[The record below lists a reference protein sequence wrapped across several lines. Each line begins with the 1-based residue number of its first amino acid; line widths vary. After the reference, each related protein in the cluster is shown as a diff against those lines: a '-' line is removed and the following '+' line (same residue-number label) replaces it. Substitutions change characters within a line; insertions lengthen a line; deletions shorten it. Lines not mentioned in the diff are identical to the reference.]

1 MGSWLVLLPANQQ
14 MSKVCITYGVY
25 AVFAAL
31 CFSNSEFLLAL
42 LGIGRLSLNGNLG
55 FFYHIFIGTP
65 FGFLA
70 SMLMAN
76 DHQYLDTK
84 LGRWIAYGRIAVL
97 ISLPVWFMAF
107 SVIPK
112 DLSKISIEAL
122 YNTFKF
128 VFLVGMVT
136 VVPTL
141 PIMMLSFFNWR
152 RLGATL
158 TRH

>member
-1 MGSWLVLLPANQQ
+1 MTVLTDGSLSIHHQTV
-14 MSKVCITYGVY
+14 T
-25 AVFAAL
+25 
-31 CFSNSEFLLAL
+31 NSPHRLEVEFR
-42 LGIGRLSLNGNLG
+42 GIKLNGNLG

-112 DLSKISIEAL
+112 DLSKISIEVL
-122 YNTFKF
+122 YNAFKF
-128 VFLVGMVT
+128 VLLVGVVT

-158 TRH
+158 IRH

>member
-1 MGSWLVLLPANQQ
+1 MGAWLVLLPANQQ

-25 AVFAAL
+25 VVFVAL
-31 CFSNSEFLLAL
+31 CLNNSEFLLDL
-42 LGIGRLSLNGNLG
+42 LGIGRLRLNGNLG

-97 ISLPVWFMAF
+97 ISLPVWIMAF
-107 SVIPK
+107 GVIPK

-122 YNTFKF
+122 YNAFKF
-128 VFLVGMVT
+128 VLLMGVVT

-152 RLGATL
+152 RLRAIL
-158 TRH
+158 TRY